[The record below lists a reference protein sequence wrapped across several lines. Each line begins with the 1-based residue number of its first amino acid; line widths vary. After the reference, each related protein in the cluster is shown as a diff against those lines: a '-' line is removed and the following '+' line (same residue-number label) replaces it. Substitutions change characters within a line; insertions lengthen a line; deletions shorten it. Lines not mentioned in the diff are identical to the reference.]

1 MDTLPG
7 QLPALPGPALE
18 DEIADLVVAYRAAN
32 HPLMAGLN
40 ALGGGIEAQLAR
52 LPKGVTRRIEASVAR
67 ALVMGLGLSGRLPRM
82 GKRTGMAAAAVVG
95 AAGGAAGLL
104 GALAELPFTVT
115 LILQTI
121 RAEAEAA
128 GFDPSLPG
136 VQEACLQVFSA
147 GSPLTSDDGSNSAFL
162 SARLAVSGAA
172 IEKMISTMAPQLMV
186 RLGGK
191 LAAQSVPILGAFA
204 GASVNAAYSGYFRD
218 MARIRFALMRLSVR
232 HGGEEVVQA
241 FIDAAGPKR
250 LTKD

>member
-1 MDTLPG
+1 MDN
-7 QLPALPGPALE
+7 LPALPGPALD
-18 DEIADLVVAYRAAN
+18 DEIEALARAYRAAN
-32 HPLMAGLN
+32 HPVMAGLN
-40 ALGGGIEAQLAR
+40 ALGGGIEAQLNR
-52 LPKGVTRRIEASVAR
+52 LPMSVQMRMETGVQR
-67 ALVMGLGLSGRLPRM
+67 ALTVGLGLSGRLPRL
-82 GKRTGMAAAAVVG
+82 GKRSNMVVSAVVG
-95 AAGGAAGLL
+95 AAGGAAGIL
-104 GALAELPFTVT
+104 GTFVELPFTVT
-115 LILQTI
+115 LILTTI

-128 GFDPSLPG
+128 GFDPKNPG

-232 HGGEEVVQA
+232 HGGEAVVRA

-250 LTKD
+250 IGKGV

>member
-1 MDTLPG
+1 MDNLPS
-7 QLPALPGPALE
+7 LPGPSLD
-18 DEIADLVVAYRAAN
+18 DEIKALARAYRSAN

-40 ALGGGIEAQLAR
+40 ALGGGIEAQMAR
-52 LPKGVTRRIEASVAR
+52 LPSGVQRRMEAGVGR
-67 ALVMGLGLSGRLPRM
+67 ALAMGLGASGRLPRL
-82 GKRTGMAAAAVVG
+82 GKRANMAVSAIVG
-95 AAGGAAGLL
+95 AAGGAAGVL
-104 GALAELPFTVT
+104 GTFAELPFTVT
-115 LILQTI
+115 LILTTI

-147 GSPLTSDDGSNSAFL
+147 GSPLTGDDGSNSAFL
-162 SARLAVSGAA
+162 SARLAISGAA

-232 HGGEEVVQA
+232 HGGEAVVRA
-241 FIDAAGPKR
+241 FIDAAGPRR
-250 LTKD
+250 LTKG